1 MKSTGE
7 CLVLQRHLTKLFTKA
22 FLGAGVVLPKHKK
35 IIISV
40 KDADKQ
46 EVVPLAQRF
55 EKSLDMK
62 FMLQNYSR
70 CFTKEWCRC
79 N

>member
-1 MKSTGE
+1 
-7 CLVLQRHLTKLFTKA
+7 
-22 FLGAGVVLPKHKK
+22 KK

-55 EKSLDMK
+55 EK
-62 FMLQNYSR
+62 
-70 CFTKEWCRC
+70 TWI
-79 N
+79 